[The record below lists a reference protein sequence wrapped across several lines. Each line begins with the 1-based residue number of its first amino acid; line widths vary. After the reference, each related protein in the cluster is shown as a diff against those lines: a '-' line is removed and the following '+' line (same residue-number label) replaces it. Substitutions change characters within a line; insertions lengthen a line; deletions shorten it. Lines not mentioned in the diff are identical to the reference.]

1 MPACAEVNRAMQE
14 LSGAKYS
21 TNEQNKETG
30 KSRQRRDMKD
40 THTLLLTMSER
51 NPFAESTSLR
61 NIMTGVNATGDVDVC
76 RAKEIGQKIMD
87 SVTGI
92 PVAQYTVKRSDQ
104 VTTLQSKSSVHVDG
118 QPIHVNPELLFQR
131 LIVASNAIDDRRA
144 IFRFELCSY
153 PSALVDDTLMPRA
166 PQKAVLANAIW
177 TRFPPDIAGP
187 TEDVEGCLP
196 FERRQQTE
204 LHRHVESLPAA
215 CLAGC
220 LTEHAEEDAELLI
233 AQTAMQSAAKKN
245 TVLVADDT
253 DLVILLCYYADPDGF
268 DLFMQCSIRGETKK
282 NRIWDIKV
290 TQSELGA
297 DICNNILFMYA
308 ILGCDTTSRLYGLG
322 KGLSLKRF
330 TSSALLRD
338 KAEQFYK
345 KDATVDAVIDAG
357 EVSLVCLYS
366 GKEGDNVNGLRYAKF
381 CDKVATN
388 KVHIRPQTL
397 PPVSAA
403 VRYHSMRVYMQVQQW
418 LGVCNMK
425 ETDWGWMR
433 KDENL
438 VAVMT
443 DLPPAPDELLR
454 VIRCN
459 CTTDRSTARCS
470 CRKHSLECSTACGQC
485 RGIGCSNTDISDEDD
500 DDDDR

>member
-1 MPACAEVNRAMQE
+1 MTEQQRLTWLLAMPACAEVNRAMQE

-30 KSRQRRDMKD
+30 KSRQRPDMKD
-40 THTLLLTMSER
+40 TLTLLLTMSEI

-104 VTTLQSKSSVHVDG
+104 VTTLQSKSSVRVSG
-118 QPIHVNPELLFQR
+118 QPIHVDPELLFQR

-153 PSALVDDTLMPRA
+153 PSALVATHSCREHHRKPFWRTLSGPVCHQTLPDQLKMS
-166 PQKAVLANAIW
+166 KDVFLSNVANKQNFID
-177 TRFPPDIAGP
+177 R
-187 TEDVEGCLP
+187 LSYS
-196 FERRQQTE
+196 
-204 LHRHVESLPAA
+204 LHAA

-220 LTEHAEEDAELLI
+220 LTEHVEEGADLLI
-233 AQTAMQSAAKKN
+233 AQTAMQSAATKN

-268 DLFMQCSIRGETKK
+268 DLFMQCSTRGTTKK

-297 DICNNILFMYA
+297 DICNNNLFIYA

-330 TSSALLRD
+330 TSSALFRD
-338 KAEQFYK
+338 KAEQFCK
-345 KDATVDAVIDAG
+345 KDATVDAVIDAV

-366 GKEGDNVNGLRYAKF
+366 GKEGDNLDGLRYATF

-388 KVHIRPQTL
+388 KVQIHFFR
-397 PPVSAA
+397 
-403 VRYHSMRVYMQVQQW
+403 W
-418 LGVCNMK
+418 
-425 ETDWGWMR
+425 
-433 KDENL
+433 
-438 VAVMT
+438 
-443 DLPPAPDELLR
+443 
-454 VIRCN
+454 
-459 CTTDRSTARCS
+459 
-470 CRKHSLECSTACGQC
+470 
-485 RGIGCSNTDISDEDD
+485 
-500 DDDDR
+500 